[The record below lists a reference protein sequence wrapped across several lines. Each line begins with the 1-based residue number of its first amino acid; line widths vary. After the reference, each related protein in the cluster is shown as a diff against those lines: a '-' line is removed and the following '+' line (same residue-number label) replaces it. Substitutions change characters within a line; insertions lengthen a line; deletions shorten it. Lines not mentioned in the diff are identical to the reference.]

1 LPEADLALLR
11 DAVAEAADIALGF
24 TGPDARRWDKPD
36 DAGPVTEADLAV
48 NKTLRTRLRAARPAY
63 GWMSEED
70 PDDGS
75 CAGAARIFIVDPIDG
90 TRSFIDGSGTWA
102 ISVAVVEHGAPAAG
116 VVMLPAREMVY
127 AAARGAGAT
136 LNGDALACST
146 RPVLAGAELLVPRVA
161 MNPDYWPGGMPQV
174 TRHHRP
180 SLAYR
185 LCLAAQGRFD
195 GMLTL
200 RDAWE
205 WDIAAGAL
213 IAAEAGCTVSDRN
226 GAALAFNSTIRQT
239 PGVMI
244 APPRLHAALAR
255 ARGVGAD

>member
-1 LPEADLALLR
+1 M
-11 DAVAEAADIALGF
+11 AEAAEVALRF
-24 TGPDARRWDKPD
+24 TGPDAQRWDKPD

-48 NKTLRTRLRAARPAY
+48 NTVLHDRLRAARPEY

-70 PDDGS
+70 DDTPERRL
-75 CAGAARIFIVDPIDG
+75 AQKLFVTDPIDG

-102 ISVAVVEHGAPAAG
+102 ISVAVVDGTRPVAG
-116 VVMLPAREMVY
+116 VVTLPARGFTY
-127 AAARGAGAT
+127 AAALGAGAT
-136 LNGDALACST
+136 LNDAPLTCSP
-146 RPVLAGAELLVPRVA
+146 RSALDGADLLVPRPA
-161 MNPDYWPGGMPQV
+161 MNPEYWPGSLPNI

-213 IAAEAGCTVSDRN
+213 IAEEAGCIVTDRD
-226 GAALAFNSTIRQT
+226 GGPLSFNSAVRKTA
-239 PGVMI
+239 GCMV
-244 APPRLHAALAR
+244 APPPLHNALVR
-255 ARGVGAD
+255 ARGVG

>member
-1 LPEADLALLR
+1 MPEADLALLLAATEAAG
-11 DAVAEAADIALGF
+11 AVALRFI
-24 TGPDARRWDKPD
+24 GPDAKRWDKPD

-48 NKTLRTRLRAARPAY
+48 NAALRATLREARPDY

-70 PDDGS
+70 PDTE
-75 CAGAARIFIVDPIDG
+75 ARAAARRLFVVDPIDG

-102 ISVAVVEHGAPAAG
+102 ISVAVVDGTEPVAG
-116 VVMLPAREMVY
+116 VVVLPARGMVF
-127 AAARGAGAT
+127 AAARSAGAT
-136 LNGDALACST
+136 LNGAALACSG
-146 RPVLAGAELLVPRVA
+146 RDALAGGDFLIPRPA
-161 MNPDYWPGGMPQV
+161 MNPDFWPGGVPQIA
-174 TRHHRP
+174 RHHRP

-185 LCLAAQGRFD
+185 LCLVAQGRFD

-213 IAAEAGCTVSDRN
+213 IAAEAGCTVTDRN
-226 GAALAFNSTIRQT
+226 GAPLAFNTPIRQT

-244 APPRLHAALAR
+244 APPALHAALAA
-255 ARGVGAD
+255 ARGLG